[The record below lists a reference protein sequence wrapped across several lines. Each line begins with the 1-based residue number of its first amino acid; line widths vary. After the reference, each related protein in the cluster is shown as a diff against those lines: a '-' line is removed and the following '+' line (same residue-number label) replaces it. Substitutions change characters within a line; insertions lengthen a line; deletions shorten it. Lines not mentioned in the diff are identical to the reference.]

1 MWLASQ
7 LISSLEVLST
17 YINMSDRTMR
27 SNEGG
32 AYTRSAA
39 LTEGQVSGVLAPAH
53 SPTASGT
60 HPNRG
65 PDFIGLAK
73 LGTFPYA
80 FPRERGAETAT
91 VAQ

>member
-32 AYTRSAA
+32 AYTRLAA
-39 LTEGQVSGVLAPAH
+39 LTEG
-53 SPTASGT
+53 
-60 HPNRG
+60 R
-65 PDFIGLAK
+65 
-73 LGTFPYA
+73 
-80 FPRERGAETAT
+80 
-91 VAQ
+91 

>member
-1 MWLASQ
+1 
-7 LISSLEVLST
+7 
-17 YINMSDRTMR
+17 MR

-39 LTEGQVSGVLAPAH
+39 LTEGQVSGVFGPGAF
-53 SPTASGT
+53 T
-60 HPNRG
+60 HCLGYTLNRG
-65 PDFIGLAK
+65 PDFIDLAK

-91 VAQ
+91 GASSGRTGPTGEILNQTETETKKKY